1 MSKYTTELRYICE
14 VLAGLDESE
23 GYNSVDDIIENSY
36 DKVFDFDYPI
46 FDEEYRPVLEK
57 KIIRHFYTREIG
69 DETVG
74 LFKLHLSAKMND
86 IMDYYNQLYK
96 SALIE
101 FDPMTD
107 IKYSLSGSESMS
119 HSESHSASES
129 SSTSESTYSSL
140 STSESTSESEMNSQS
155 LWDMYQDTP
164 QNQLTGVESL
174 AYLTNATL
182 DKSHGNSSRDTDSV
196 IDSTGHGTLNQKK
209 NGTKD
214 NIGSS
219 NDIKRYLEKYEGYRS
234 NNPSKLLT
242 DFRET
247 FLNIDLMIIGELEKL
262 FFQLW

>member
-14 VLAGLDESE
+14 VLAGLNESE

-107 IKYSLSGSESMS
+107 ISYTRSGSESANQS
-119 HSESHSASES
+119 TSNSE
-129 SSTSESTYSSL
+129 SESTYSSL
-140 STSESTSESEMNSQS
+140 STSESAYDSEYNSQS
-155 LWDMYQDTP
+155 MWDMYQDTP
-164 QNQLTGVESL
+164 QNQLAGVESL

-182 DKSHGNSSRDTDSV
+182 DKSHGNSARDTDSV
-196 IDSTGHGTLNQKK
+196 VDSTGHGTLNRKS

-214 NIGSS
+214 
-219 NDIKRYLEKYEGYRS
+219 DIKRYLEKHEGYRS
-234 NNPSKLLT
+234 NNPSKLLS
-242 DFRET
+242 DFRDT